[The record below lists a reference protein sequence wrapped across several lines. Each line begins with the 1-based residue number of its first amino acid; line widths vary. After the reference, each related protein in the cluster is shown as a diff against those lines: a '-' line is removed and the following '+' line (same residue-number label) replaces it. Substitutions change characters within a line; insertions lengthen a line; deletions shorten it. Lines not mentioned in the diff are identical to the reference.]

1 MEDTKKDSQ
10 IIEKSYKKILQ
21 SAQTK
26 KARKGIS
33 HDVDVENADRI
44 RVKIM
49 RLSVYLI
56 EFTSQTF
63 TENQQH
69 VREFKKAFV
78 EYRGILNRH
87 PDLIPGGLREKMSN
101 LISAVALH
109 EAVGV
114 SNMKKQY
121 PRGECIDI
129 SRIFD
134 TGKLYTRLTREF
146 AADIVKEA
154 LKDHKDTIGNKETLY
169 ITATGDRYH
178 RYDCPFCRGKKL
190 LPISMSLLE
199 HQRFTPCRCL
209 TKQQDENGIDKNVT
223 VFIDESIYQLDQIFT
238 GNNSGVSTFGYIIC
252 RGMITSEDQISEE
265 NIILTGIDY
274 CDEEKRTTI
283 VTENAIGKV
292 LITLAFGLK
301 IANHVHIKVDNRTVL
316 GTWMN
321 NEISKQ
327 MLSMFES
334 VTLEY
339 IPREMNT
346 KADKLT
352 REDLFMKISRQTYRD
367 LVKAAKSAE
376 ALTNDIKIQMEKNS
390 GLSQEIERLYR
401 ELYSYRK
408 NHFKYL
414 VQEWEGE
421 HF

>member
-1 MEDTKKDSQ
+1 
-10 IIEKSYKKILQ
+10 
-21 SAQTK
+21 
-26 KARKGIS
+26 
-33 HDVDVENADRI
+33 
-44 RVKIM
+44 
-49 RLSVYLI
+49 
-56 EFTSQTF
+56 
-63 TENQQH
+63 
-69 VREFKKAFV
+69 
-78 EYRGILNRH
+78 
-87 PDLIPGGLREKMSN
+87 
-101 LISAVALH
+101 
-109 EAVGV
+109 
-114 SNMKKQY
+114 
-121 PRGECIDI
+121 
-129 SRIFD
+129 
-134 TGKLYTRLTREF
+134 
-146 AADIVKEA
+146 
-154 LKDHKDTIGNKETLY
+154 
-169 ITATGDRYH
+169 
-178 RYDCPFCRGKKL
+178 
-190 LPISMSLLE
+190 
-199 HQRFTPCRCL
+199 
-209 TKQQDENGIDKNVT
+209 
-223 VFIDESIYQLDQIFT
+223 
-238 GNNSGVSTFGYIIC
+238 
-252 RGMITSEDQISEE
+252 
-265 NIILTGIDY
+265 
-274 CDEEKRTTI
+274 
-283 VTENAIGKV
+283 
-292 LITLAFGLK
+292 LAFGLK